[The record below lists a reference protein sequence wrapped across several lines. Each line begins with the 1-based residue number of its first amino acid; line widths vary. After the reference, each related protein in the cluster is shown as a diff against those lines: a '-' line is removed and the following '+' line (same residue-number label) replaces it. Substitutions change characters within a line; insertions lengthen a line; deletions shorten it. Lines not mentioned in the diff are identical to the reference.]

1 MIPDI
6 NLIPKLEKNQQG
18 SRFLYFLLGIIALLV
33 LSIFAWQY
41 FSARADIAKL
51 QRDETNLIAQRDQL
65 NEDFANLQPTNEGSL
80 EQSLQFVEM
89 VSYPVS
95 PLIDEI
101 QGLQPSNSYLR
112 TYTFSAESVSISIDF
127 ETLSD
132 VSEYV
137 SRLSNSAYFTDGQV
151 LSITNSGLGEELD
164 KEQDQTDFNVIPRQS
179 VEISLLI
186 NEDYLATGGVQ

>member
-18 SRFLYFLLGIIALLV
+18 SKLLYILLAIIALLV
-33 LSIFAWQY
+33 LSLFLWQY
-41 FSARADIAKL
+41 FSARAEIAELK
-51 QRDETNLIAQRDQL
+51 REETNLIAKRDQL
-65 NEDFANLQPTNEGSL
+65 NQDFVTQQPANEGTL

-95 PLIDEI
+95 PLINEI

-112 TYTFSAESVSISIDF
+112 NYSFSAESVSISIDF

-132 VSEYV
+132 VATYV
-137 SRLSNSAYFTDGQV
+137 SRLTNSAYFTDGQV
-151 LSITNSGLGEELD
+151 LSITNSGLGEDLGTD
-164 KEQDQTDFNVIPRQS
+164 DTTDFDVIPRQS
-179 VEISLLI
+179 VQITLLI
-186 NEDYLATGGVQ
+186 NESYLATGGVQ

>member
-18 SRFLYFLLGIIALLV
+18 SKLLYILLAIITLLILSLFL
-33 LSIFAWQY
+33 WQY
-41 FSARADIAKL
+41 FSARAEIAELK
-51 QRDETNLIAQRDQL
+51 REETNLIAQRDQL
-65 NEDFANLQPTNEGSL
+65 NQDFVAQQPANEGTL

-95 PLIDEI
+95 PLIKEI

-112 TYTFSAESVSISIDF
+112 NYSFSAESVSISIDF

-132 VSEYV
+132 VATYV
-137 SRLSNSAYFTDGQV
+137 ARLTNSAYFTDGQV
-151 LSITNSGLGEELD
+151 LSITNSGLGEDLGTEGA
-164 KEQDQTDFNVIPRQS
+164 TDFDVIPRQS
-179 VEISLLI
+179 VQITLLI
-186 NEDYLATGGVQ
+186 NETYLATGGVQ